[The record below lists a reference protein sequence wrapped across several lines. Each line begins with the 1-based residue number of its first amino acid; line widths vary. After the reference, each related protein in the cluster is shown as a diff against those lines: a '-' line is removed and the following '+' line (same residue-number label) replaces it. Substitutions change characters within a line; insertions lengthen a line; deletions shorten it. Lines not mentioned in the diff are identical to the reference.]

1 MAKKSKKQ
9 GKKIAK
15 KSALKKGKGFSKN
28 GIKLGRPKGSTS
40 R

>member
-9 GKKIAK
+9 SKKIAK
-15 KSALKKGKGFSKN
+15 KPAARKGKGFSKN
-28 GIKLGRPKGSTS
+28 GVKLGRPKGSTS